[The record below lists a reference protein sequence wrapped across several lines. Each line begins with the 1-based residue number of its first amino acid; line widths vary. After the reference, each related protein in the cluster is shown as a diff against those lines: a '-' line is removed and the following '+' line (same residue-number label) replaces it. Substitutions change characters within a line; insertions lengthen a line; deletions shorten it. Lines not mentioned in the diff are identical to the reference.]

1 MNMLALRRGSNK
13 ANHNFEHKSTDEKL
27 WGLAVLPLAL
37 LLESRCRICFVE
49 EISLSADRGS
59 NDM

>member
-1 MNMLALRRGSNK
+1 MNMLALRRESNK
-13 ANHNFEHKSTDEKL
+13 ANHNFECRSTEEEL

-37 LLESRCRICFVE
+37 LLESRCRICSIE